1 MEHRFRYLLA
11 AALLTAAIPCAASAQ
26 DRGQATP
33 KVQPPGA
40 VLPKQMP
47 TPFVAVIDFQLVVK
61 ESAAGKSVRSQID
74 ERQKQFQAEIKPI
87 QQELESVRAEFATRE
102 PGVGEPE
109 FAAKRNAMRERVSEL
124 QRIIQERKRELDDMF
139 NNGMHQVDLALV
151 AVLKELAEE
160 RGINLILNAGR
171 GRGLVL
177 FAENQ
182 IVITEE
188 ALRRLDARLPK
199 VELTKPE
206 AGK

>member
-1 MEHRFRYLLA
+1 MA
-11 AALLTAAIPCAASAQ
+11 AALFGVALAGMIPHPARS
-26 DRGQATP
+26 QA
-33 KVQPPGA
+33 KVQPP
-40 VLPKQMP
+40 PMPMP
-47 TPFVAVIDFQLVVK
+47 TPVVAVIDFQYVVK

-74 ERQKQFQAEIKPI
+74 ARQQQVQAEIKPI
-87 QQELESVRAEFATRE
+87 QQELESVRAEFGSRE
-102 PGVGEPE
+102 PGKADPE
-109 FAAKRNAMRERVSEL
+109 FAAKRKAIRERVNQL
-124 QRIIQERKRELDDMF
+124 QGIIQERKRELDDMF

-182 IVITEE
+182 IVITDE

-199 VELTKPE
+199 VELTKPKS
-206 AGK
+206 GK

>member
-1 MEHRFRYLLA
+1 MQRGIRHFVAAAMLA
-11 AALLTAAIPCAASAQ
+11 AGLVGPVCHQAL
-26 DRGQATP
+26 GQE
-33 KVQPPGA
+33 KIQPP
-40 VLPKQMP
+40 PMPMP
-47 TPFVAVIDFQLVVK
+47 TPVIGVIDFQYVVK

-74 ERQKQFQAEIKPI
+74 ERQTQFQAEIKPI
-87 QQELESVRAEFATRE
+87 QQELESVRAEFGTRE
-102 PGVGEPE
+102 PGTGDAEY
-109 FAAKRNAMRERVSEL
+109 AAKRKAVRERVSEL

-139 NNGMHQVDLALV
+139 NSGMHQVDLALV

-182 IVITEE
+182 IVITDE

-199 VELTKPE
+199 VELTKPKS
-206 AGK
+206 GK

>member
-1 MEHRFRYLLA
+1 MARGLRYLLA
-11 AALLTAAIPCAASAQ
+11 AVLLTAATPCAAPAQ
-26 DRGQATP
+26 DKAPAAP

-40 VLPKQMP
+40 VQPQAMP
-47 TPFVAVIDFQLVVK
+47 TPVVAVIDFQLVVK

-74 ERQKQFQAEIKPI
+74 ERQKQFQAEVKPI
-87 QQELESVRAEFATRE
+87 QQELESVRAEFATRD

-109 FAAKRNAMRERVSEL
+109 LAAKRKAMRERVSEL

-151 AVLKELAEE
+151 AVLKELAEQ

>member
-1 MEHRFRYLLA
+1 MGRHTRY
-11 AALLTAAIPCAASAQ
+11 LTAAVLLAGMAVLGPAQ
-26 DRGQATP
+26 GQE
-33 KVQPPGA
+33 KVQPP
-40 VLPKQMP
+40 PMPMP
-47 TPFVAVIDFQLVVK
+47 TPVVAVIDFQYVVK

-74 ERQKQFQAEIKPI
+74 ARQQQVQAEIKPI
-87 QQELESVRAEFATRE
+87 QQELESVRAEFGARE
-102 PGVGEPE
+102 PGTSDNDY
-109 FAAKRNAMRERVSEL
+109 AAKRKAIRERVNEL

-139 NNGMHQVDLALV
+139 NAGMHEVDLALV
-151 AVLKELAEE
+151 AVLKELAQE

-182 IVITEE
+182 IVITDE

-199 VELTKPE
+199 VELTKPK

>member
-1 MEHRFRYLLA
+1 MGRFHRIFAISVLA
-11 AALLTAAIPCAASAQ
+11 FAFVMGSAYGVGSSARAQ
-26 DRGQATP
+26 DKKPETP
-33 KVQPPGA
+33 PTA
-40 VLPKQMP
+40 MP
-47 TPFVAVIDFQLVVK
+47 TPVVAVIDFQLVVK
-61 ESAAGKSVRSQID
+61 ESAAGKSVRNQID
-74 ERQKQFQAEIKPI
+74 TRQAEFQAEIKPL
-87 QQELESVRAEFATRE
+87 QQELESVRAELGNRIAGIGEAEYAT
-102 PGVGEPE
+102 
-109 FAAKRNAMRERVSEL
+109 KRKAIRERVNEL
-124 QRIIQERKRELDDMF
+124 QRIIQERKRQLDEMF
-139 NNGMHQVDLALV
+139 NNGMRQVDLALV
-151 AVLKELAEE
+151 DVLKELAEE

>member
-1 MEHRFRYLLA
+1 MGRCTRY
-11 AALLTAAIPCAASAQ
+11 LTAAVLLAGMTVLAPAQ
-26 DRGQATP
+26 GQE
-33 KVQPPGA
+33 KVQPP
-40 VLPKQMP
+40 PMPMP
-47 TPFVAVIDFQLVVK
+47 TPVVAVIDFQYVVK

-74 ERQKQFQAEIKPI
+74 ARQQQVQAEIKPI
-87 QQELESVRAEFATRE
+87 QQELESVRAEFGSRE
-102 PGVGEPE
+102 PGTSDSDY
-109 FAAKRNAMRERVSEL
+109 ASKRKAIRERVNEL

-139 NNGMHQVDLALV
+139 NAGMHEVDLALV
-151 AVLKELAEE
+151 AVLKELAQE

-182 IVITEE
+182 IVITDE

-199 VELTKPE
+199 VELTKPK

>member
-1 MEHRFRYLLA
+1 MARDIRYLMA
-11 AALLTAAIPCAASAQ
+11 AALLAAGIAGAVPEAAF
-26 DRGQATP
+26 GQA
-33 KVQPPGA
+33 KIQPP
-40 VLPKQMP
+40 PMPMP
-47 TPFVAVIDFQLVVK
+47 TPVIGVLDFQFVVK

-74 ERQKQFQAEIKPI
+74 ERQQQFQAEIKPI
-87 QQELESVRAEFATRE
+87 QQELESVREEFSARE
-102 PGVGEPE
+102 PGAREPGAGDTE
-109 FAAKRNAMRERVSEL
+109 YAAKRKAVRDRVNEL

-139 NNGMHQVDLALV
+139 NSGMHQVDLALI

-182 IVITEE
+182 IVITDE

-199 VELTKPE
+199 VELTKPKS
-206 AGK
+206 GK

>member
-1 MEHRFRYLLA
+1 MCRIRRIFA
-11 AALLTAAIPCAASAQ
+11 CAILVSTLVLVSGTGGFAQAQ
-26 DRGQATP
+26 DKKPAAP
-33 KVQPPGA
+33 A
-40 VLPKQMP
+40 VTVMP
-47 TPFVAVIDFQLVVK
+47 TPVVAVIDFQLVVK

-74 ERQKQFQAEIKPI
+74 TRQAEFQAEIKPL
-87 QQELESVRAEFATRE
+87 QQELEDVRAELGNRIAGIGEAEYAT
-102 PGVGEPE
+102 
-109 FAAKRNAMRERVSEL
+109 KRKAIRERVNEL
-124 QRIIQERKRELDDMF
+124 QRIIQERKRQLDEMF
-139 NNGMHQVDLALV
+139 NSGMRQVDLALV
-151 AVLKELAEE
+151 DVLKELAEE

-206 AGK
+206 DGK

>member
-1 MEHRFRYLLA
+1 MAVALLG
-11 AALLTAAIPCAASAQ
+11 AALAGMAPHPAQ
-26 DRGQATP
+26 SQA
-33 KVQPPGA
+33 KVQPP
-40 VLPKQMP
+40 PMPMP
-47 TPFVAVIDFQLVVK
+47 TPVVAVIDFQYVVK

-74 ERQKQFQAEIKPI
+74 ARQQQVQAEIKPI
-87 QQELESVRAEFATRE
+87 QQELESKRAEFGSRE
-102 PGVGEPE
+102 PGTADPE
-109 FAAKRNAMRERVSEL
+109 FAAKRKAIRERVNQL
-124 QRIIQERKRELDDMF
+124 QGIIQERKRELDDMF
-139 NNGMHQVDLALV
+139 NSGMHQVDLALV

-182 IVITEE
+182 IVITDE

-199 VELTKPE
+199 VELTKPK

>member
-1 MEHRFRYLLA
+1 MPSAPCWVNALFR
-11 AALLTAAIPCAASAQ
+11 
-26 DRGQATP
+26 
-33 KVQPPGA
+33 
-40 VLPKQMP
+40 P
-47 TPFVAVIDFQLVVK
+47 TPVVAVIDFQLVVK

-74 ERQKQFQAEIKPI
+74 ERQKQFQAEVKPI
-87 QQELESVRAEFATRE
+87 QQELESVRAEFATRD

-109 FAAKRNAMRERVSEL
+109 LAAKRKAMRERVSEL

-151 AVLKELAEE
+151 AVLKELAEQ

>member
-1 MEHRFRYLLA
+1 MAVLA
-11 AALLTAAIPCAASAQ
+11 PAQ
-26 DRGQATP
+26 GQE
-33 KVQPPGA
+33 KVQPP
-40 VLPKQMP
+40 PMPMP
-47 TPFVAVIDFQLVVK
+47 TPIVAVIDFQYVVK

-74 ERQKQFQAEIKPI
+74 ARQQQVQAEIKPI
-87 QQELESVRAEFATRE
+87 QQELESVRAEFGARE
-102 PGVGEPE
+102 PGTSDNDY
-109 FAAKRNAMRERVSEL
+109 AAKRKAIRERVNEL

-139 NNGMHQVDLALV
+139 NAGMHEVDLALV
-151 AVLKELAEE
+151 AVLKELAQE

-182 IVITEE
+182 IVITDE

-199 VELTKPE
+199 VELTKPK